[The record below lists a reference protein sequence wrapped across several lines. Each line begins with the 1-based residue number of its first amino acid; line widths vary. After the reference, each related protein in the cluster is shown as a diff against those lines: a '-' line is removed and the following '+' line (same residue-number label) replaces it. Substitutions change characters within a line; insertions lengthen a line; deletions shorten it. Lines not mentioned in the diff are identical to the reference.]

1 MMINNVMN
9 ELIGR
14 KFKRNKYGLSKWT
27 EEIRDVRLS
36 TVYEKIDGLWV
47 SKPEIMV
54 SKFEPTDEI
63 KYIPWYSLDE
73 IVLISELSEK
83 TVKILDLKQSLN
95 KKITLKDL
103 DSLNEK

>member
-54 SKFEPTDEI
+54 SKNTTHPI
-63 KYIPWYSLDE
+63 IGYSNSWYSLNE
-73 IVLISELSEK
+73 IVLISELSER
-83 TVKILDLKQSLN
+83 
-95 KKITLKDL
+95 TLKLLELKENLNRPLKLNDFKDL
-103 DSLNEK
+103 